1 MIAIFTTPAKGRC
14 ILNKTMLSKEIL
26 EYAQRTDL
34 TEGLLPQHAP
44 EVIVFE
50 NPEAIDEYASSQ
62 VIDLVRRKPDAVL
75 TLPTGNTPIGMYETL
90 VASYRQGEVDFSDVT
105 AFNLDEYY
113 PIGQSHPNS
122 YAAYMRNNLIS
133 KINIGKWH
141 IPNGEATSV
150 FDEVIRYQTLLDATQ
165 PIDLAIVGLGPGTTC
180 HLGFNERGSLIDSRV
195 RYVTLDPQT
204 TEVNRT
210 LFTDPGEIPNGAL
223 TQGIADILQAER
235 VLLIAKGEAKA
246 WGINRTLKGPVSPSA
261 PSSFLR
267 LHPKVTF
274 ALDSAAASYI

>member
-1 MIAIFTTPAKGRC
+1 
-14 ILNKTMLSKEIL
+14 MLSKEIV

-75 TLPTGNTPIGMYETL
+75 TLPTGNTPIGMYDTL

-150 FDEVIRYQTLLDATQ
+150 SDEVIRYQTLLDATQ